1 MLKFKSAQ
9 NLRYQEI
16 YIFALLAKPKCIS
29 DKKNSEIRI
38 HAAK

>member
-9 NLRYQEI
+9 KLRYEI